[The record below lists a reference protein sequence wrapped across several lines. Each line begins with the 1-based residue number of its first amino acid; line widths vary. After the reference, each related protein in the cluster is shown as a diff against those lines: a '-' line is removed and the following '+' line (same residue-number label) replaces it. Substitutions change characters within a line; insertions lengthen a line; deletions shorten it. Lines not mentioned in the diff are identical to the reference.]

1 MLPAIPVKPFMS
13 DTDTE
18 AAATEFPTV
27 EELGAWLP
35 QYEVLERIHCGRES
49 AIYFARQPALDRHV
63 MIRVLAEPPL
73 SAAAALME
81 RLRSRA
87 RLVHPRV
94 VALFDFGRTAG
105 GPLYLVTE
113 HVDGALLQT
122 LIQERQITPRHAYA
136 LALQIC
142 ETLQIIHD
150 QHIAHGALSVR
161 TILVTRDWQV
171 KATGIG
177 MAELED
183 GELSWLAERQA
194 SVEADLRALGALLHE
209 LFGKEPPPP
218 DGRVSRDLP
227 PAFALVVRRC
237 LHLDVTRRYTSAQ
250 EVREALVA
258 ALKSEQAASTAR
270 VNPTGLAASA
280 PAAPKP
286 RTAAPAPGAPT
297 PGVPYRPP
305 APIPVSRPGPSLAKR
320 IDDFL
325 WTVLRFSLHGLI
337 LAVSIGAFVLLILFK
352 DKIVISTPEE
362 SSASPAGGTSSTP
375 APEPPSGVPMFQ
387 SEANPPAPVL
397 PAPPVQAVSGPISLP
412 AGIASKPM
420 TPPAPDPLV
429 ELDAQYLKAVQ
440 KEAELALEQVRLN
453 DMPYIRQELQ
463 RLQTG
468 MPVPPVD
475 EPGLPAGL
483 KRLREVYRQQRQ
495 SLGR

>member
-1 MLPAIPVKPFMS
+1 MTES
-13 DTDTE
+13 DTETSSLVV
-18 AAATEFPTV
+18 FPTV
-27 EELGAWLP
+27 EELGAWMP
-35 QYEVLERIHCGRES
+35 QYEVLERIHIGRES

-73 SAAAALME
+73 SAVPALME

-113 HVDGALLQT
+113 HVDGAILQT

-142 ETLQIIHD
+142 DTLQIIHD
-150 QHIAHGALSVR
+150 QNIAHGALSVR

-183 GELSWLAERQA
+183 GELSWLAGRQA
-194 SVEADLRALGALLHE
+194 SMEEDLRALGALLHE
-209 LFGKEPPPP
+209 LFGKEPPPS

-237 LHLDVTRRYTSAQ
+237 LNLDVTRRYTSAQ

-270 VNPTGLAASA
+270 VNPTGLAAST

-286 RTAAPAPGAPT
+286 QTAAPMPGM
-297 PGVPYRPP
+297 PYRPP
-305 APIPVSRPGPSLAKR
+305 APVPVSRPGPSLAKR

-337 LAVSIGAFVLLILFK
+337 LTVSIGAFVLLILFK
-352 DKIVISTPEE
+352 DKIVSSSSEETP
-362 SSASPAGGTSSTP
+362 ASPAASTSSRP
-375 APEPPSGVPMFQ
+375 VPEAPSGVPMFQ

-397 PAPPVQAVSGPISLP
+397 PAPPVQAVSGPINLP
-412 AGIASKPM
+412 TGIASKPM
-420 TPPAPDPLV
+420 TPAAADPLA

-453 DMPYIRQELQ
+453 DMPHIQRELQ
-463 RLQTG
+463 RLQAG
-468 MPVPPVD
+468 GLMPPVD

-495 SLGR
+495 RLGR